1 MAIFNEGYVNEF
13 LGIRFEKGTS
23 RQPAQDKI
31 DKNPEFKKKLN
42 EISNAYKDAIRKA
55 FKNDK
60 ILKDCPAKP
69 RMVTVKKGK
78 RVINYGTEYLF
89 EIKWEEI
96 CKECKVDSGNY
107 YRDHNEALRI
117 YKDDSNANKAFEKCK
132 NEIKSIKS
140 LLKSVEESISDEYKK
155 NVTLD
160 FLVTVNPDDDE
171 EYASWDDEYVIG
183 YGEILITVKQNE
195 SV

>member
-1 MAIFNEGYVNEF
+1 MAVFNEGYIIEF
-13 LGIRFEKGTS
+13 LGIKRGTFK
-23 RQPAQDKI
+23 QPADKKM
-31 DKNPEFKKKLN
+31 DANPEFKRKIN
-42 EISNAYKDAIRKA
+42 EISNVYKDAIKKA

-78 RVINYGTEYLF
+78 HAINYGTEYLF

-96 CKECKVDSGNY
+96 CKEYKVDSGNY

-117 YKDDSNANKAFEKCK
+117 YKDDSNASKVFEECK
-132 NEIKSIKS
+132 DEIKNIKS
-140 LLKSVEESISDEYKK
+140 LLKSIEESIPDEYKK

-160 FLVTVNPDDDE
+160 FLVTVNPDDEE

-183 YGEILITVKQNE
+183 YGEILITVEQK
-195 SV
+195 V